1 MQGTK
6 KCTTVRSLRTKDTVD
21 MLSDNFQVPG
31 SLTMYRSCIII
42 NTKVI
47 FATMANR
54 REVSSQQYSKKL
66 KERGKTEQR
75 H

>member
-1 MQGTK
+1 
-6 KCTTVRSLRTKDTVD
+6 